1 VACLLFVVLV
11 GSVGSHMPA
20 RFRYYSLVHGRTIVD
35 PPKAS
40 REAAS
45 SAWRQ

>member
-1 VACLLFVVLV
+1 VVFLLLVVLV

-20 RFRYYSLVHGRTIVD
+20 RFRYYSILHGQVVTD
-35 PPKAS
+35 PGEVLAGA
-40 REAAS
+40 RV